1 MFSVGLQQDTPLN
14 RYTVRTGCDSQ
25 EHPGYP
31 SSCWFRRLARRGVGP
46 RTEGELLVGILKRR
60 WTTVAAVVVI
70 GSLALALPAAAD
82 LNLIAGDSARI
93 AYTAGDGVNVRETPE
108 SGAAVVAGLPEG
120 HPVAIDDG
128 PVETGDGSFW
138 YAVSTDVYG
147 EHVSGWIS
155 ADYVTGESVVVPPPF
170 IDRTAASGVP
180 VYLDSGGE
188 GLNLR
193 TGPSLSADVATSI
206 PDGGP
211 VEILAPVIVDEEGIA
226 WSLVR
231 YNDIVGYSAASYLG
245 GFSGESASLD
255 DGLLMVVGT
264 GGDGL
269 SLREGPDVS
278 NTLLTVLAEG
288 TVAWL
293 LDGPVS
299 DAGGEAWYQIEADGL
314 VGWSHGA
321 YLGAASSGGSLAG
334 ASTTGAAI
342 VEASLGYMGVPY
354 VWAGTTPAGFDC
366 SGFTWFIVGTVADGN
381 FPRPNEDQVEYG
393 TEIAVGDLAPGD
405 LVFFQNTYQ
414 WGLSHVGIYL
424 GDGQFI
430 SASGEHDGVGI
441 SSLSDPY
448 WSTRYVT
455 ARRVG

>member
-1 MFSVGLQQDTPLN
+1 MFVVKHRWMSV
-14 RYTVRTGCDSQ
+14 
-25 EHPGYP
+25 
-31 SSCWFRRLARRGVGP
+31 
-46 RTEGELLVGILKRR
+46 
-60 WTTVAAVVVI
+60 VAAVILASV
-70 GSLALALPAAAD
+70 ALALPAAAD
-82 LNLIAGDSARI
+82 LDLIAGDSAQI
-93 AYTAGDGVNVRETPE
+93 AYTAGDGVNVREAPDP
-108 SGAAVVAGLPEG
+108 GAAVLTGLPES
-120 HPVAIDDG
+120 HAVTIEDG
-128 PVETGDGSFW
+128 PVEASDGSFW
-138 YAVSTDVYG
+138 YALSTSIDGADVF
-147 EHVSGWIS
+147 GWVS
-155 ADYVTGESVVVPPPF
+155 ADFLAGESVVVPPPF
-170 IDRTAASGVP
+170 FDESAASGVP
-180 VYLDSGGE
+180 VYLNSGGE
-188 GLNLR
+188 WLNLR
-193 TGPSLSADVATSI
+193 TGPSLAADIVTAI
-206 PDGGP
+206 PDGAP

-231 YNDIVGYSAASYLG
+231 YDGIVGYSAASYLG
-245 GFSGESASLD
+245 GFSGESSSLD

-278 NTLLTVLAEG
+278 AERMTLLAEG

-299 DAGGEAWYQIEADGL
+299 DVAGDAWYQIEADGM

-342 VEASLGYMGVPY
+342 VEAALGYIGVPY
-354 VWAGTTPAGFDC
+354 VWGGTTPDGFDC
-366 SGFTWFIVGTVADGN
+366 SGFTWFIVSNVADGS
-381 FPRPNEDQVEYG
+381 FPRPNEDQVVYG
-393 TEIAVGDLAPGD
+393 VEVAAGDLAPGD

-430 SASGEHDGVGI
+430 SASGEHDSVGI